1 MALDSVFAIAPLL
14 VGERNKDTLN
24 EGEIESEEIKVNGI
38 SEPQEDV
45 DLEEGEILDDS
56 EEEVTP
62 IGAVKEQNEVKGSP
76 TLEQKQ
82 EPEQSEPLDVDL
94 GDDSLKKKKKKR
106 KKKKKLADDIEPAH
120 LEVAKEGKLKKQKK
134 KHTKYVDHDRAADE
148 ESWFTRSPSPGYSP
162 TYYKSSRDYH
172 HEYDDDYP
180 SAYGSPGPYDSP
192 YDSPDYLRSPYNST
206 SPFSDCSYNDDS
218 DDLGERALRTRH
230 HSGHSQRKGP
240 NRHYISERG
249 GRKRKIKGSRGGPE
263 NKKAKKGKKKVK
275 NKRENRKQMC
285 KFYLEGNCFRGDD
298 CPYIHDHT
306 LSKKKELCKFYIH
319 GFCARGE
326 NCLFMHSEFPCK
338 FFHTGAKCYAEN
350 NCIFS
355 HAELTPETKKILDKY
370 LESEKM
376 EDDDKDGAGG
386 DASRLKGSEGG
397 HSPSKKRPSLLGSP
411 PRHVKEQAESW
422 RQEVQQQQLQR
433 RLKNQLRQQQRQQF
447 SYNGGILSPP
457 QNSYD
462 RLNFYADTL
471 QSQKKLGH
479 GLQAPSGILSLGSSS
494 GLLKPPS
501 IMSPNRESEETA
513 EFNSSSFQSRTSS
526 SRWSQLEDQKYSFHD
541 QSERGS
547 KGSHFNHDHIPQQG
561 HDSERSSSR
570 YVNDT
575 SKLKE
580 PEESKKEIMQGSPL
594 HSVEEESCGVPLSA
608 SPPSDTNSS
617 QGANNTISIPSHLP
631 RRQKQLFLRIQ
642 QQQKA
647 VGEGSTEGLEEQDLK
662 PEEDIPEE
670 REQEDSINKEKGKN
684 VEWDSSEDDDDD
696 TEDQPLTAVLKK
708 LQQMPPPPK
717 PQIQVKEAPA
727 ATSQPT
733 LNIAEMLSAI
743 KQQTNI
749 SSSTA
754 VAQAFSQQPEF
765 WKNILAGTAPVPV
778 VKSVS
783 NPPPDPVV
791 PTVENNE
798 QMVGTNNKDPRVK
811 EVQELNP
818 SRDPRVGQ
826 SHRDPRLQSRDTRM
840 GSSTSSRDPR
850 LGGSITV
857 TQSTNTT
864 SSSLNE
870 NLLLAQSTIDNVVKN
885 ETSEKNKSVTKN
897 ARYKLHPVSK
907 SHPNYITYVIAGHG
921 DPKLFNDP
929 RVRKHLTEVPP
940 PTQLQISPPTQTSL
954 LGSYPETLPSNTINY
969 MSRELMLQSEG
980 QHSLPPLSV
989 PVNHTLP
996 TAAELFGSTENKPV
1010 SVKPVDPRLMKSVT
1024 TVSSDPR
1031 LLRQN
1036 TSSGSTPPHVPSI
1049 QDQSWPVTNLPNPSI
1064 SHLPRSITD
1073 PRLAS
1078 LHQVGRAG
1086 LPLKQVG
1093 LSVNPVSVNHQLGQK
1108 LSASQILQNVVSV
1121 GSVPN
1126 ILALC
1131 SKPSVC
1137 SATDPRLK
1145 ASETTDVHIN
1155 TLTHDAPTKSEPSS
1169 GDNEKQ
1175 KVSQFNR
1182 KSSKDY
1188 VSPLNLYNDK
1198 SDSSSAYSSYNRR
1211 PKLRQSTK
1219 TLATSCE
1226 AVNVT
1231 SSVCTVTDP
1240 RTLALQETSLKGTG
1254 SPGHSPVT
1262 FIPDDNQSPTDNG
1275 QQASLKEVFK
1285 TFDPT
1290 VSPFC

>member
-1 MALDSVFAIAPLL
+1 MKEKLKGRVPYQHIQLCALYL
-14 VGERNKDTLN
+14 R
-24 EGEIESEEIKVNGI
+24 SEEIKVNGI

-62 IGAVKEQNEVKGSP
+62 VGDVKEQNEVKESP
-76 TLEQKQ
+76 ALEQKQ
-82 EPEQSEPLDVDL
+82 ELEQSEPLDVDL

-106 KKKKKLADDIEPAH
+106 KKKKKIVNDIEPIH

-134 KHTKYVDHDRAADE
+134 KHTKYVDHDRIVEE

-162 TYYKSSRDYH
+162 TYYKSHRDYH

-206 SPFSDCSYNDDS
+206 SPFSDCSYNEDS
-218 DDLGERALRTRH
+218 DDLDERAPRSHH

-240 NRHYISERG
+240 SRHYVSERG
-249 GRKRKIKGSRGGPE
+249 GRKRKTKGSRGGPE
-263 NKKAKKGKKKVK
+263 NKKAKKGKKKIK

-298 CPYIHDHT
+298 CPYLHDHT

-355 HAELTPETKKILDKY
+355 HAELTAETRKILDKY

-386 DASRLKGSEGG
+386 DASRLKGSERG

-433 RLKNQLRQQQRQQF
+433 RLKNQMRQQQRQQF

-462 RLNFYADTL
+462 RLNFYSDTL

-479 GLQAPSGILSLGSSS
+479 GLQAPPGIVSLGSSS

-501 IMSPNRESEETA
+501 SMSPNRESEETG

-526 SRWSQLEDQKYSFHD
+526 NRWSQVEDQKYSFHD

-547 KGSHFNHDHIPQQG
+547 KGSHFNHDHISQQG
-561 HDSERSSSR
+561 HDSERSLSR

-580 PEESKKEIMQGSPL
+580 QEESKEEIMQGSPL
-594 HSVEEESCGVPLSA
+594 HSVEEESCGLPLSA

-617 QGANNTISIPSHLP
+617 QGANNVISIPSHLP

-642 QQQKA
+642 QQQKE
-647 VGEGSTEGLEEQDLK
+647 VGESSTEGLEEQDLK
-662 PEEDIPEE
+662 PEEEYTEE
-670 REQEDSINKEKGKN
+670 KEQEDSVNKEKGKN
-684 VEWDSSEDDDDD
+684 VEWDSSEDDDD

-717 PQIQVKEAPA
+717 PQIQVKETP

-749 SSSTA
+749 SSSPA

-783 NPPPDPVV
+783 NASSDPVV
-791 PTVENNE
+791 TTVENSE
-798 QMVGTNNKDPRVK
+798 QRIGGTNSKDPRVK
-811 EVQELNP
+811 EVQELVP

-826 SHRDPRLQSRDTRM
+826 SHRDPRLQSRDSRM
-840 GSSTSSRDPR
+840 GSSTSTRDPR
-850 LGGSITV
+850 LGGGGGVTA
-857 TQSTNTT
+857 TQSVNTT
-864 SSSLNE
+864 NSSSSEHSLS
-870 NLLLAQSTIDNVVKN
+870 AQSTIDSMVKT
-885 ETSEKNKSVTKN
+885 ETSEKSRSVTKN

-954 LGSYPETLPSNTINY
+954 LGNFPETLPNNAVNY

-980 QHSLPPLSV
+980 QHSLPPL
-989 PVNHTLP
+989 PILVNNTLP

-1010 SVKPVDPRLMKSVT
+1010 SVKPVDPRLIKGVT
-1024 TVSSDPR
+1024 AVSSDPR

-1036 TSSGSTPPHVPSI
+1036 TSSGSTPPHI
-1049 QDQSWPVTNLPNPSI
+1049 QDQSWPVTSLPNPSV

-1086 LPLKQVG
+1086 LPLKQIG
-1093 LSVNPVSVNHQLGQK
+1093 LSVNPVSISHQLGQK
-1108 LSASQILQNVVSV
+1108 LGLSQILQNVVSV
-1121 GSVPN
+1121 GSGGGVPN
-1126 ILALC
+1126 ISNLC
-1131 SKPSVC
+1131 SKPSVG

-1145 ASETTDVHIN
+1145 ASETTDVHTN
-1155 TLTHDAPTKSEPSS
+1155 TSTHDAPQKSETSF

-1182 KSSKDY
+1182 KSSRDY
-1188 VSPLNLYNDK
+1188 VSPLNLYNDQ
-1198 SDSSSAYSSYNRR
+1198 SDGSSTYNSYNRR
-1211 PKLRQSTK
+1211 PKLRQSAK
-1219 TLATSCE
+1219 TLTTSCE
-1226 AVNVT
+1226 AVTLT
-1231 SSVCTVTDP
+1231 SSVSTVTDP
-1240 RTLALQETSLKGTG
+1240 RTQALQETSLKGTG
-1254 SPGHSPVT
+1254 SPSHSPVT
-1262 FIPDDNQSPTDNG
+1262 FVPDDNQSPKDNG